1 MGAVL
6 QLPFIHFMKKLI
18 LMLGVPYLF
27 GSCAEFRA
35 YTHQSA
41 VVLKDSIVHFSN
53 DKMDA
58 VTININGVPHNFQ
71 YDTGAGVTVIYNPKF
86 NLEKQHKIRER
97 KIYGF
102 DKKVSSTIST
112 YVIDSMACE
121 SFVSLRKYLAV
132 GSSLKMYCG
141 TTAKF
146 DGIVDRFIPDLNAV
160 TDLNYEHGY
169 IRFTTKPDLTGYV
182 PLEAKFTDYNGIF
195 YIKMSINGISDFFM
209 FDTGN
214 QLATLV
220 NKNLYKLED
229 PLYTLHNLNTV
240 VGGDAVPFELQ
251 IFPANC
257 SLKDFKFQCMV
268 AIDDRS
274 ERSILNFN
282 FIKQFNWIIDQKNN
296 LVYFKPIRPEQL
308 QSTKE
313 IVRPENIAMAAISN
327 DKLIVGYLNFESERW
342 HLGEEIIS
350 VDGKPVNQDNMCDLF
365 LKLNLDH
372 NWNSLNVVTEAIR

>member
-1 MGAVL
+1 MKNL
-6 QLPFIHFMKKLI
+6 FLLFIWS
-18 LMLGVPYLF
+18 LF
-27 GSCAEFRA
+27 FVSCAEFKA
-35 YTHQSA
+35 YTHQDA
-41 VVLKDSIVHFSN
+41 VVLKDSIVHFST
-53 DKMDA
+53 DKMEA
-58 VTININGVPHNFQ
+58 ITINIDGVPHNFQ

-86 NLEKQHKIRER
+86 NLEKQQKIRER
-97 KIYGF
+97 TIYGF
-102 DKKVSSTIST
+102 DKKVNSTITT
-112 YVIDSMACE
+112 YVIDSMASE

-132 GSSLKMYCG
+132 GATPKSYCE
-141 TTAKF
+141 TAFKF
-146 DGIVDRFIPDLNAV
+146 DGIVDRFVPNLDAA
-160 TDLNYEHGY
+160 TELNYEKGF
-169 IRFTTKPDLTGYV
+169 IRFTTKPDLTGFI
-182 PLEAKFTDYNGIF
+182 PLEAKFTEYNGIF
-195 YIKMSINGISDFFM
+195 YIKMSINGITDFFM

-220 NKNLYKLED
+220 NKNLYKLEN

-268 AIDDRS
+268 AIDERS

-327 DKLIVGYLNFESERW
+327 DKLIVGYLNFESEKW
-342 HLGEEIIS
+342 HLGEQIVS
-350 VDGKPVNQDNMCDLF
+350 VDGTTVGPENMCYFLF
-365 LKLNLDH
+365 KLNLDRDWSAH
-372 NWNSLNVVTEAIR
+372 NVITAANN